1 MGINLVCPL
10 DFSRTFCYIFIKLV
24 FFQDNRP
31 SLAFWTAMT
40 NPHDVFNNLKVSGN
54 LPSMPQVLVQ
64 LIDSCHDP
72 EITLLA
78 IAQIVDKDA
87 AISAKLLQLVNSA
100 FIGARKAFVNIEQ
113 AVVHLGVDTVKN
125 LAISISVQQVFRRV
139 ETNGLLS
146 IDRFWHHSFLN
157 ALLAQRI
164 AAATAYPDP
173 SEAYLAG
180 LLHDI
185 GKLLMWMAFPG
196 KYAPLLLKGVRC
208 HNGRLAFLEDEKL
221 HVNHCEAGSW
231 LCEQWRLPA
240 LLGDAIRYHHHP
252 VDEVE
257 QALPLTKIAC
267 LADLLS
273 HNDTVDQDSLDAA
286 DRFFQMSPQ
295 QVGALYDGL
304 DEQIEEIAGQLGIRI
319 PRNAKTSHDQEPES
333 QEVHKE
339 TSLGLINRVRDI
351 TQLNGLLDT
360 LLRAENNEEIIN
372 AVEQGLKILFN
383 EDSCLIMLRDVK
395 TGEMHC
401 HASPDNKLARETG
414 NFAFFPERQSN
425 SLPGQAC
432 KQRRMLNSFMN
443 GQETKKSG
451 NILDAQ
457 LLRLLGTEG
466 MAAVPLIHRDEV
478 QGLIL
483 IGLMEKTQLNLNG
496 QWTPMH
502 LLANHTAVALY
513 LERMN
518 AIQTE
523 QVAAESVRTA
533 SMVARKVAHEIN
545 NPLAILRNYIH
556 ILDSRSKKGEPI
568 HEELAII
575 DHELERIGHIT
586 LDLEDL
592 ARERDDIRLERVD
605 INQELEEI
613 LSLFQASLPRDNR
626 VTLTFAQ
633 WEEPL
638 VMHTDTKALRQIMQ
652 NLLGNA
658 LDAVEGLGNITVRT
672 AAQADTVVI
681 SVEDN
686 GPGIDPS
693 LRADLFK
700 GGISTKSGRH
710 GGLGLAIVHKLA
722 NQMGGSVACESGR
735 GTTVFSLTFP
745 A

>member
-1 MGINLVCPL
+1 M
-10 DFSRTFCYIFIKLV
+10 SK
-24 FFQDNRP
+24 
-31 SLAFWTAMT
+31 
-40 NPHDVFNNLKVSGN
+40 PHDVFNNLKVSGN

-64 LIDSCHDP
+64 LIDSCHDSNV
-72 EITLLA
+72 ELLA
-78 IAQIVDKDA
+78 IAHIVDKDA
-87 AISAKLLQLVNSA
+87 AISAKLLQLVNSS
-100 FIGARKAFVNIEQ
+100 FIGARKAFTSIEQ
-113 AVVHLGVDTVKN
+113 AVVHLGVDTVRN
-125 LAISISVQQVFRRV
+125 LGISISVQQVFRRV

-146 IDRFWHHSFLN
+146 IDRFWHHSYLN
-157 ALLAQRI
+157 ALLAQKI
-164 AAATAYPDP
+164 ATATAYPDP

-240 LLGDAIRYHHHP
+240 LLADAIRYHHHP
-252 VDEVE
+252 IDEVE

-273 HNDTVDQDSLDAA
+273 HNDTVDQESLDAA
-286 DRFFQMSPQ
+286 DRFFQMSPE
-295 QVGALYDGL
+295 QVSSLYDGL
-304 DEQIEEIAGQLGIRI
+304 DEQIELIAGQLGIRI

-339 TSLGLINRVRDI
+339 TSLGLINRIRDI
-351 TQLNGLLDT
+351 TQLNGLLDN

-372 AVEQGLKILFN
+372 VVEQGLKILFN
-383 EDSCLIMLRDVK
+383 EDTCLIMLRDAI
-395 TGEMHC
+395 TGEMRC
-401 HASPDNKLARETG
+401 HASSDNKLARETG
-414 NFAFFPERQSN
+414 NFTFSPERQGS
-425 SLPGQAC
+425 SLPGQAIN
-432 KQRRMLNSFMN
+432 QRRMLHSFMN
-443 GQETKKSG
+443 GGDAKSSG

-466 MAAVPLIHRDEV
+466 MAAIPLLHRDEV

-483 IGLMEKTQLNLNG
+483 IGLMEKTPTNLNG

-502 LLANHTAVALY
+502 LLANHAATALY
-513 LERMN
+513 LERMHV
-518 AIQTE
+518 IQAE
-523 QVAAESVRTA
+523 QIAVERVQSA

-592 ARERDDIRLERVD
+592 ARERNDILLERVD
-605 INQELEEI
+605 IHQELGEI
-613 LSLFQASLPRDNR
+613 IRLFQASLPKDNR

-633 WEEPL
+633 WAKPL
-638 VMHTDTKALRQIMQ
+638 VIRTDTWCFRQIMQ

-658 LDAVEGLGNITVRT
+658 MDALEGLGSITVRT
-672 AAQADTVVI
+672 TAQQNTVVI

-686 GPGIDPS
+686 GPGVDQS

-700 GGISTKSGRH
+700 EGISTKNGRH

-722 NQMGGSVACESGR
+722 NQMGGGIACESER
-735 GTTVFSLTFP
+735 GATTFSLTLP

>member
-1 MGINLVCPL
+1 MS
-10 DFSRTFCYIFIKLV
+10 D
-24 FFQDNRP
+24 
-31 SLAFWTAMT
+31 
-40 NPHDVFNNLKVSGN
+40 PHNVFNNLKVSGN

-64 LIDSCHDP
+64 LLDSCHDP
-72 EITLLA
+72 DIKLQA
-78 IAQIVDKDA
+78 IAHIVDKDA

-100 FIGARKAFVNIEQ
+100 FIGTRKAFTNIEQ
-113 AVVHLGVDTVKN
+113 AVVHLGVDTVRN
-125 LAISISVQQVFRRV
+125 LTISIAVQQVFRRV

-146 IDRFWHHSFLN
+146 IDRFWYHSYLN
-157 ALLAQRI
+157 ALLAQKI
-164 AAATAYPDP
+164 ATAIGYPDP

-273 HNDTVDQDSLDAA
+273 HTDTADQDCLDAA
-286 DRFFQMSPQ
+286 DRFFRMSPQ
-295 QVGALYDGL
+295 QVSTLSEGVEA
-304 DEQIEEIAGQLGIRI
+304 QVEEIAGQLGIRI
-319 PRNAKTSHDQEPES
+319 PRSTKTSHDQEPES

-339 TSLGLINRVRDI
+339 TSLGLINRIRDI
-351 TQLNGLLDT
+351 TQLNGLLDN
-360 LLRAENNEEIIN
+360 LLRAENTEEIITT
-372 AVEQGLKILFN
+372 VEQGLKILFN
-383 EDSCLIMLRDVK
+383 EDTCLILLRDAQ
-395 TGEMHC
+395 TGEMRC
-401 HASPDNKLARETG
+401 HASADNKLARETG
-414 NFAFFPERQSN
+414 TFAFSPERQAN
-425 SLPGQAC
+425 SLPGQAVQ
-432 KQRRMLNSFMN
+432 QRRMIHSFMKA
-443 GQETKKSG
+443 GAAKSTR

-466 MAAVPLIHRDEV
+466 MAAIPLIHRDEV

-483 IGLMEKTQLNLNG
+483 IGLMETAPLNLNG
-496 QWTPMH
+496 QWAPMH
-502 LLANHTAVALY
+502 LLANHAAVALY

-518 AIQTE
+518 VIQAE
-523 QVAAESVRTA
+523 QLAAERVRSA
-533 SMVARKVAHEIN
+533 SMVAKKVAHEIN

-556 ILDSRSKKGEPI
+556 IIDSRSKKGEPI

-575 DHELERIGHIT
+575 DHELERIGDIT

-592 ARERDDIRLERVD
+592 AHERTDIHLERVD
-605 INQELEEI
+605 LHQELEGI
-613 LSLFQASLPRDNR
+613 VRLFRASLPEDNR
-626 VTLTFAQ
+626 VTLTFTP
-633 WEEPL
+633 WEKPL
-638 VMHTDTKALRQIMQ
+638 VLRTDAKALRQIMQ

-658 LDAVEGLGNITVRT
+658 RDAVDGLGSITVRT
-672 AAQADTVVI
+672 AAQLETVVI

-693 LRADLFK
+693 LRTDLFK
-700 GGISTKSGRH
+700 EGISTKNGRH

-722 NQMGGSVACESGR
+722 EQMGGSVACESSR
-735 GTTVFSLTFP
+735 GATVFALTFP
-745 A
+745 L

>member
-1 MGINLVCPL
+1 
-10 DFSRTFCYIFIKLV
+10 
-24 FFQDNRP
+24 
-31 SLAFWTAMT
+31 MT
-40 NPHDVFNNLKVSGN
+40 NPDSVFNKLKISGS
-54 LPSMPQVLVQ
+54 LPSIPQVLVQ
-64 LIDSCHDP
+64 LIDSCHDSD
-72 EITLLA
+72 IKLQA
-78 IAQIVDKDA
+78 IAHIVDKDA
-87 AISAKLLQLVNSA
+87 AISAKLLQLVNSS
-100 FIGARKAFVNIEQ
+100 FVGARKAFTSIEQ
-113 AVVHLGVDTVKN
+113 SVVHLGVDTVRN
-125 LAISISVQQVFRRV
+125 LAISISVQQVFRKV

-146 IDRFWHHSFLN
+146 IDRFWHHSYLN
-157 ALLAQRI
+157 ALLAQKI
-164 AAATAYPDP
+164 AIATSYSDP

-231 LCEQWRLPA
+231 LCEQWRLPT

-257 QALPLTKIAC
+257 QALPLTRITS

-273 HNDTVDQDSLDAA
+273 HNDTADQECLDAA

-295 QVGALYDGL
+295 QVSALYDGL
-304 DEQIEEIAGQLGIRI
+304 EEQIEQIAGQLGIRI
-319 PRNAKTSHDQEPES
+319 PRNTKTSHDLEPES

-339 TSLGLINRVRDI
+339 TSLGLINRIRDI
-351 TQLNGLLDT
+351 TQLNGLLDN
-360 LLRAENNEEIIN
+360 LLRAENSEEIVI

-383 EDSCLIMLRDVK
+383 EDTCLIMLRDAK
-395 TGEMHC
+395 TGEMSC

-414 NFAFFPERQSN
+414 SFAFSPERQGN
-425 SLPGQAC
+425 SLPGQAV
-432 KQRRMLNSFMN
+432 KQRQILHSFMD
-443 GQETKKSG
+443 GQDVKSSG

-466 MAAVPLIHRDEV
+466 MAAIPLIHRDEV
-478 QGLIL
+478 LGLIL
-483 IGLMEKTQLNLNG
+483 IGLIEKIPTNLNG

-502 LLANHTAVALY
+502 LLANHAATALY
-513 LERMN
+513 LERMHV
-518 AIQTE
+518 IQAE
-523 QVAAESVRTA
+523 QIAVERVRSA

-592 ARERDDIRLERVD
+592 ARTRNDIRIERID
-605 INQELEEI
+605 IHQELGEI
-613 LSLFQASLPRDNR
+613 IHLFQASLPKDNR
-626 VTLTFAQ
+626 VTLTFAP
-633 WEEPL
+633 WEKPL
-638 VMHTDTKALRQIMQ
+638 VIRTDTGCLRQIMQ

-658 LDAVEGLGNITVRT
+658 MDAVAGLGSITVRT
-672 AAQADTVVI
+672 AGQRDTVVI

-693 LRADLFK
+693 LRGDLFK
-700 GGISTKSGRH
+700 EGISTKNGRH

-722 NQMGGSVACESGR
+722 NQMGGAVACKSGP
-735 GTTVFSLTFP
+735 GATTFSVTLP
-745 A
+745 I

>member
-1 MGINLVCPL
+1 
-10 DFSRTFCYIFIKLV
+10 
-24 FFQDNRP
+24 
-31 SLAFWTAMT
+31 
-40 NPHDVFNNLKVSGN
+40 
-54 LPSMPQVLVQ
+54 MPQVLVQ
-64 LIDSCHDP
+64 LIDSCHDSD
-72 EITLLA
+72 ITLQA

-87 AISAKLLQLVNSA
+87 AISAKLLQLVNSS
-100 FIGARKAFVNIEQ
+100 FIGVRKAFTNIEQ

-146 IDRFWHHSFLN
+146 IDRFWHHSYLN
-157 ALLAQRI
+157 ALLAQKI
-164 AAATAYPDP
+164 AIATAYPNP

-240 LLGDAIRYHHHP
+240 LLADAIRYHHHP

-273 HNDTVDQDSLDAA
+273 HNDTVDQESLDAA
-286 DRFFQMSPQ
+286 DRFFQMSHQ
-295 QVGALYDGL
+295 QVSALYDGL
-304 DEQIEEIAGQLGIRI
+304 DEQIEQIAGQLGIRI
-319 PRNAKTSHDQEPES
+319 PRKAKTSHDQEPES

-339 TSLGLINRVRDI
+339 TSLGLINRIRDI
-351 TQLNGLLDT
+351 TQLNGLLDN

-383 EDSCLIMLRDVK
+383 EDTCLIMLKDAK
-395 TGEMHC
+395 TGEMRC

-414 NFAFFPERQSN
+414 SFTFSPERQSN
-425 SLPGQAC
+425 SLPGLAI
-432 KQRRMLNSFMN
+432 KQQRMLHSFMN
-443 GQETKKSG
+443 GQEAKSSG

-457 LLRLLGTEG
+457 ILRLLGTAG
-466 MAAVPLIHRDEV
+466 MAAIPLIHRNEA

-483 IGLMEKTQLNLNG
+483 IGLIEKTQLNLNG
-496 QWTPMH
+496 QWTPIH
-502 LLANHTAVALY
+502 LLANHAATALY
-513 LERMN
+513 LEQMHV
-518 AIQTE
+518 IQVE
-523 QVAAESVRTA
+523 RIAVERVRSA

-592 ARERDDIRLERVD
+592 ARERNDINLERVD
-605 INQELEEI
+605 THQELEEI
-613 LSLFQASLPRDNR
+613 LRLFQASLPKDNR
-626 VTLTFAQ
+626 VTLTFAP
-633 WEEPL
+633 WEKPL
-638 VMHTDTKALRQIMQ
+638 VIRADTRCLRQIMQ

-658 LDAVEGLGNITVRT
+658 MDAVDGLGGSITVRT
-672 AAQADTVVI
+672 TAQQDNVVI

-693 LRADLFK
+693 MRADLFK
-700 GGISTKSGRH
+700 DGISTKHGRH
-710 GGLGLAIVHKLA
+710 GGLGLAIVHNLA
-722 NQMGGSVACESGR
+722 NQMGGTVACESDQGL
-735 GTTVFSLTFP
+735 TTFSVTFP